1 MSLFDL
7 TWYILYGVHM
17 PIGSQ
22 LHLYY
27 QYGNNGCHVLTVD
40 QKIYLVDYLL
50 IFNVALCWKYYNW
63 FMGCIVFPVIGVGM
77 DIYPVSWLSC
87 ISTSWIIIIISL
99 E

>member
-1 MSLFDL
+1 
-7 TWYILYGVHM
+7 M

-50 IFNVALCWKYYNW
+50 IFNAALCWKYYN
-63 FMGCIVFPVIGVGM
+63 
-77 DIYPVSWLSC
+77 
-87 ISTSWIIIIISL
+87 
-99 E
+99 